1 MYELFIHKIK
11 LKSISLFNVFLL
23 IPLKWNC
30 NFKKIIKNN
39 KKHIYIVPNLFLDF
53 EKILTWNHS
62 NNSHKPI
69 HYSHGIIN
77 IIKI

>member
-53 EKILTWNHS
+53 EKILT
-62 NNSHKPI
+62 
-69 HYSHGIIN
+69 
-77 IIKI
+77 